1 MPVKTLV
8 VDDEPDLEL
17 LVRQKFRRQIREE
30 VFEFVFAQNGAEAI
44 AQLQADPRIDLVL
57 TDINMPVMDG
67 LTLLSRVNELNS
79 VIKTVVVSAYGDMQN
94 IRTAMN
100 RGAYDFLTKP
110 IDFDDLTATIHK
122 TAEHVQDLKQAR
134 EEHAQLSAIQQELN
148 VATRIQQAILPCDF
162 PAFPGVKEIE
172 LYAELIPAREVGG
185 DFYDFFLIDENRL
198 GLAIGDVSDKGV
210 PAAIFMAVT
219 RTLLKSVA
227 LTGMP
232 AGECL
237 RRVNRLLTLE
247 NTSCM
252 FVTLFYGILNLRTGR
267 FEYCN
272 AGHNP
277 PYLIKPD
284 GVPENLTAASGIV
297 LGIDENY
304 GYETDRIGLARGD
317 RLFLYTDGITEAFNA
332 SQEMFSDERLR
343 ACLQRANGTSPK
355 EVIRKVVSEVYDF
368 AGDVPQ
374 SDDLT
379 MLALNYLG

>member
-1 MPVKTLV
+1 MPVIVLV

-17 LVRQKFRRQIREE
+17 LVRQKFRRQIREKE
-30 VFEFVFAQNGAEAI
+30 FEFVFAHNGI
-44 AQLQADPRIDLVL
+44 AALEQLKADPRIDLIL

-67 LTLLSRVNELNS
+67 LTLLARVNELDS
-79 VIKTVVVSAYGDMQN
+79 AIKTVVVSAYGDMQN

-110 IDFDDLTATIHK
+110 IDFDDLTATINK
-122 TAEHVQDLKQAR
+122 TAEHVRGLKQAIR
-134 EEHAQLSAIQQELN
+134 EHDQLVAIQQELN

-162 PAFPGVKEIE
+162 PAFPGVKEFE
-172 LYAELIPAREVGG
+172 LFAEMIPAREIGG
-185 DFYDFFLIDENRL
+185 DFYDFFLIDEDHL
-198 GLAIGDVSDKGV
+198 AVAIGDVSDKGI

-237 RRVNRLLTLE
+237 RQVNKLLTLE

-252 FVTLFYGILNLRTGR
+252 FVTLFYGILNLRTGE
-267 FEYCN
+267 FDYCN

-277 PYLIKPD
+277 PYLIGSTGSAEILRSP
-284 GVPENLTAASGIV
+284 GGIV
-297 LGIDENY
+297 LGINENFPY
-304 GYETDRIGLARGD
+304 RSESINLSSGD
-317 RLFLYTDGITEAFNA
+317 RLFLYTDGITEAFNGK
-332 SQEMFSDERLR
+332 QEMFSDWRLR
-343 ACLQRANGTSPK
+343 ACLRQTNGSSPREIIRRVAG
-355 EVIRKVVSEVYDF
+355 EVRDF

-379 MLALNYLG
+379 MLVVRYLS